1 VAMMHAP
8 GAGARGSGR
17 DPIGELLGPRDGL
30 DFGTGKDEILIAIP
44 ENRKPPGRMERPSG
58 YGTSIPGALLGLGCW
73 FGQAFALVLDIHC
86 DLGQRLSVL
95 ATVVG
100 TKQQFP
106 RVSEQHSDIR
116 LGSATIA

>member
-1 VAMMHAP
+1 M
-8 GAGARGSGR
+8 RTES
-17 DPIGELLGPRDGL
+17 
-30 DFGTGKDEILIAIP
+30 
-44 ENRKPPGRMERPSG
+44 RPVHKKQPDG
-58 YGTSIPGALLGLGCW
+58 YGMSIVVLLRLRGRL
-73 FGQAFALVLDIHC
+73 GQAFALILDIHC